1 MLLTCESED
10 RVRGNVIKGGREA
23 SANETRA
30 QRGQNGGA
38 ETDTFFWIW
47 VTCHLLRF
55 LLVLGPSDSKLK
67 SVSTSL

>member
-1 MLLTCESED
+1 MNQKTEQE
-10 RVRGNVIKGGREA
+10 GTVINEGGEA

-47 VTCHLLRF
+47 ATCHPLWF
-55 LLVLGPSDSKLK
+55 LPVLGPSDSKLK
-67 SVSTSL
+67 LVSTFL